1 MKKFLTVTVCLLL
14 VAASCAMLVGC
25 NKDTADITAFGEK
38 LVKAESLEIDITM
51 SMPFVGE
58 VRYTT
63 KFEDNK
69 TYSGAFMGSPEM
81 YIVTEEDV
89 QYIYTNNNGVWSKTS
104 QPVEDTEEE
113 FSDEEFLSM
122 FDGDKYEYSKD
133 DKAFKLKEDESI
145 GWSGMTF
152 EDVLLTLEK
161 DSCTI
166 ESKVYAEGVSM
177 SVKLEFKNID
187 NTKITLPE
195 VEE

>member
-1 MKKFLTVTVCLLL
+1 
-14 VAASCAMLVGC
+14 
-25 NKDTADITAFGEK
+25 
-38 LVKAESLEIDITM
+38 M
-51 SMPFVGE
+51 SVE
-58 VRYTT
+58 
-63 KFEDNK
+63 
-69 TYSGAFMGSPEM
+69 SGAAA
-81 YIVTEEDV
+81 
-89 QYIYTNNNGVWSKTS
+89 
-104 QPVEDTEEE
+104 
-113 FSDEEFLSM
+113 EFLSM

-152 EDVLLTLEK
+152 DDVLLTLEK

-166 ESKVYAEGVSM
+166 EGKVYSEGVSM